1 MLWFPSGNG
10 RNSQALKF
18 GQKLDAEG
26 EERLGG
32 GAEGERKPR
41 TGGAEVPV
49 RARRRLGWGG
59 NYLHA
64 H

>member
-10 RNSQALKF
+10 RNSQALKV

-32 GAEGERKPR
+32 GQLPSCTLNVCKSVMCL
-41 TGGAEVPV
+41 GGLSA
-49 RARRRLGWGG
+49 
-59 NYLHA
+59 
-64 H
+64 

>member
-10 RNSQALKF
+10 RNSQALKV

-32 GAEGERKPR
+32 GAITFMHTECM
-41 TGGAEVPV
+41 
-49 RARRRLGWGG
+49 
-59 NYLHA
+59 
-64 H
+64 